1 MMATQRIQLT
11 EWLPDQPG
19 ISGALTDAKNVV
31 SQAIGYGPFPSA
43 TTFSQ
48 SAAEDLTTLYAAKD
62 TSGAT
67 KLFAAG
73 ASKMYSVSG
82 VGVLTDVSRFTGTYS
97 QSGTTT
103 LTVTSSGHKLKTGD
117 IIYLDFTSGTATDGS
132 FTVTV
137 VDANTFTVTTTSA
150 TTSGNVTIK
159 VSSTDYTTQSGDRV
173 RFTQFGRTIIS
184 TNNSQ
189 RLQYWDLTSSTAF
202 KNLSDSAPIAKY
214 ITVVRDF
221 VVVAN
226 TNEGSQQPYRV
237 RWSALN
243 NETDWV
249 ENVNTQSDY
258 QDIPDGG
265 QIVGI
270 RGGEF
275 GVIFLD
281 RAIHRMS
288 YVGTPFIFQFDNI
301 SRNKGCIAS
310 GSIAQYQGISFFL
323 SDDGFYMCDGQQVT
337 PIGAEKVDRFF
348 FNDASEF
355 DFPSMSAAVDPV
367 RKLVIWNY
375 KGVDGNR
382 HLIIYNFATKKW
394 TYADAGTDYISESS
408 TSSSTLEELD
418 TLSASIDALA
428 ISLDSLMFM
437 GGKYFLG
444 GTKGTN
450 VMTYTGSNLT
460 GRIATGD
467 LGGQGRSVMTL
478 VRPQV
483 DNGSASI
490 AVSSRTL
497 LSEQVTYGTAV
508 SASSENRV
516 SLRSSGNYHRVQLN
530 PTGNNWKNA
539 SAIDVDIVPQGVR

>member
-1 MMATQRIQLT
+1 MATQRIQLT

-97 QSGTTT
+97 QTGSTT

-117 IIYLDFTSGTATDGS
+117 TIYLDFTSGTATDGS

>member
-117 IIYLDFTSGTATDGS
+117 TIYLDFTSGTATDGS

-237 RWSALN
+237 RWSALS

>member
-1 MMATQRIQLT
+1 
-11 EWLPDQPG
+11 
-19 ISGALTDAKNVV
+19 
-31 SQAIGYGPFPSA
+31 
-43 TTFSQ
+43 
-48 SAAEDLTTLYAAKD
+48 
-62 TSGAT
+62 
-67 KLFAAG
+67 
-73 ASKMYSVSG
+73 
-82 VGVLTDVSRFTGTYS
+82 
-97 QSGTTT
+97 
-103 LTVTSSGHKLKTGD
+103 
-117 IIYLDFTSGTATDGS
+117 
-132 FTVTV
+132 V

>member
-48 SAAEDLTTLYAAKD
+48 SAAENLTTLYAAKD

-117 IIYLDFTSGTATDGS
+117 TIYLDFTSGTATDGS

-137 VDANTFTVTTTSA
+137 IDANTFTVTTTSA

-418 TLSASIDALA
+418 TLSNSIDALA

>member
-117 IIYLDFTSGTATDGS
+117 TIYLDFTSGTATDGS

-355 DFPSMSAAVDPV
+355 DFTSMSAAVDPV

-444 GTKGTN
+444 GTYGNK

>member
-117 IIYLDFTSGTATDGS
+117 TIYLDFTSGTATDGS

-444 GTKGTN
+444 GTKGAN

>member
-1 MMATQRIQLT
+1 
-11 EWLPDQPG
+11 
-19 ISGALTDAKNVV
+19 
-31 SQAIGYGPFPSA
+31 
-43 TTFSQ
+43 
-48 SAAEDLTTLYAAKD
+48 
-62 TSGAT
+62 
-67 KLFAAG
+67 
-73 ASKMYSVSG
+73 
-82 VGVLTDVSRFTGTYS
+82 
-97 QSGTTT
+97 
-103 LTVTSSGHKLKTGD
+103 
-117 IIYLDFTSGTATDGS
+117 
-132 FTVTV
+132 
-137 VDANTFTVTTTSA
+137 
-150 TTSGNVTIK
+150 
-159 VSSTDYTTQSGDRV
+159 
-173 RFTQFGRTIIS
+173 
-184 TNNSQ
+184 
-189 RLQYWDLTSSTAF
+189 
-202 KNLSDSAPIAKY
+202 
-214 ITVVRDF
+214 
-221 VVVAN
+221 
-226 TNEGSQQPYRV
+226 
-237 RWSALN
+237 
-243 NETDWV
+243 
-249 ENVNTQSDY
+249 
-258 QDIPDGG
+258 
-265 QIVGI
+265 
-270 RGGEF
+270 
-275 GVIFLD
+275 VIFLD

-483 DNGSASI
+483 
-490 AVSSRTL
+490 
-497 LSEQVTYGTAV
+497 
-508 SASSENRV
+508 
-516 SLRSSGNYHRVQLN
+516 LRIGYL
-530 PTGNNWKNA
+530 
-539 SAIDVDIVPQGVR
+539 

>member
-1 MMATQRIQLT
+1 MATQRIQLT

-103 LTVTSSGHKLKTGD
+103 LTVTSSEHKLKTGD
-117 IIYLDFTSGTATDGS
+117 TIYLDFTSGTATDGS